1 MIGFVLM
8 QAGILSA
15 RNASIARER
24 DALNA
29 TKLEVLQKSEEA
41 ARIKSE
47 FLANMSH
54 ELRTP
59 LNALCNIPRALIA
72 NYTTTSVWECPACN
86 TQFEDDGGL
95 AEDMDAPNLPR
106 MQTGQVIRRT
116 LKTYDRGPG

>member
-1 MIGFVLM
+1 M

-72 NYTTTSVWECPACN
+72 NYTAHPCGNAPLAGS
-86 TQFEDDGGL
+86 QFEDDGSL
-95 AEDMDAPNLPR
+95 DEDTDAPTCPECGGAHLN
-106 MQTGQVIRRT
+106 RRT
-116 LKTYDRGPG
+116 MKNLRRRPR

>member
-59 LNALCNIPRALIA
+59 LNALCNIPRA
-72 NYTTTSVWECPACN
+72 NYTRARCGSAQPVARSSRMTVVSSRQMGPLCPEC
-86 TQFEDDGGL
+86 GGAHL
-95 AEDMDAPNLPR
+95 
-106 MQTGQVIRRT
+106 TRRT
-116 LKTYDRGPG
+116 

>member
-1 MIGFVLM
+1 MVLVYLVQGSIRGNRLARWCILAFLLIAFGAVNDILHSNDIIESTHIAPYTMIGFVLM

-47 FLANMSH
+47 F
-54 ELRTP
+54 
-59 LNALCNIPRALIA
+59 
-72 NYTTTSVWECPACN
+72 W
-86 TQFEDDGGL
+86 
-95 AEDMDAPNLPR
+95 
-106 MQTGQVIRRT
+106 QTCLTNSGRHSMRYVIFRVHS
-116 LKTYDRGPG
+116 